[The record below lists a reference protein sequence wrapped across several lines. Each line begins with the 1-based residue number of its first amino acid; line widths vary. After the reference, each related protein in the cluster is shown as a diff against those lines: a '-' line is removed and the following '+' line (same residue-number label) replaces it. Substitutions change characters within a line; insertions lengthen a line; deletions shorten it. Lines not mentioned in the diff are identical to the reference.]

1 MAADVYSQRGA
12 QSKRAPARGWTAR
25 RLMAVALTVAA
36 LAAVAWVAPYLR
48 PAATKIANP
57 PQQPPPLAAA
67 PPALPFPAAAETSA
81 PITRARPQRPRLT
94 GIPLDA
100 QGANPGEDFEV
111 LSASELDAI
120 SQAGGE

>member
-12 QSKRAPARGWTAR
+12 QSKRAPVRGWTAR
-25 RLMAVALTVAA
+25 RLVAVALTVAA
-36 LAAVAWVAPYLR
+36 MAAVAWVAPYLR
-48 PAATKIANP
+48 PTATKIASP
-57 PQQPPPLAAA
+57 PEQPPFAAA

-81 PITRARPQRPRLT
+81 PVARARPQRPRLT

-100 QGANPGEDFEV
+100 QGANLGEDFEV